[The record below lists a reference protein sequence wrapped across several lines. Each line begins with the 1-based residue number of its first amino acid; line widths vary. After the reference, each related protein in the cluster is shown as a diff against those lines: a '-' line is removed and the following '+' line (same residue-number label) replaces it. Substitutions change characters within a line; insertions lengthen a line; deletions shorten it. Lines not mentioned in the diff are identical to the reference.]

1 MARCEDGVAVTEAQ
15 IVVAL
20 VGAFSGWVVV
30 GWMVRMLFR
39 YLADGTLVTQRE
51 MRDRDAEL
59 ARLRA
64 AIDVRRESDS
74 DTLAE
79 VARYL
84 HALVEARPPKEQGS

>member
-1 MARCEDGVAVTEAQ
+1 MTETQ
-15 IVVAL
+15 LVVAL

-30 GWMVRMLFR
+30 GWMVRQLFR
-39 YLADGTLVTQRE
+39 AITDGTLVTRRE
-51 MRDRDAEL
+51 VSDRDAEL

-64 AIDVRRESDS
+64 AVDVRRESDA

-84 HALVEARPPKEQGS
+84 HALVEARPRKAESS